1 MYLLTFIQNGRE
13 TLLALFDTLESG
25 REFAAGLPG
34 YRIWQEEVEGETYVY
49 ESLRPEE
56 LPDYMAAE
64 HRGNL
69 IPLSRFMFPDEE
81 EVDIIWR
88 ELVNMDVPDGGMAQ
102 GATLVDAYMINNE
115 DAEAYITAREANY
128 RRVSRLLAE
137 MGYEADRC
145 YRGSEDGEA
154 MIVRKKGEPDWHFL
168 SHMDPFFAED
178 LPEKDTELAGWIKAQ
193 L

>member
-1 MYLLTFIQNGRE
+1 MYLLTFIQNSQE
-13 TLLALFDTLESG
+13 TLVALFESMESG
-25 REFAAGLPG
+25 REFVSAIPG
-34 YRIWQEEVEGETYVY
+34 YRIWQEEIEGETYVY

-56 LPDYMAAE
+56 LPDYMTVE
-64 HRGNL
+64 HRGNQ
-69 IPLSRFMFPDEE
+69 IPLSRFMFPDED

-88 ELVNMDVPDGGMAQ
+88 ELVNMDIPNGGMAK
-102 GATLVDAYMINNE
+102 GGLLVDAYVIENE
-115 DAEAYITAREANY
+115 DAEAYIKAREANY
-128 RRVSRLLAE
+128 ERVSRVLE
-137 MGYEADRC
+137 KMGYEADRS

>member
-1 MYLLTFIQNGRE
+1 MYLLTFIQNSQE
-13 TLLALFDTLESG
+13 TLVALFESMESG
-25 REFAAGLPG
+25 REFVSAIPG
-34 YRIWQEEVEGETYVY
+34 YRIWQEEIEGETYVY

-56 LPDYMAAE
+56 LPDYMTVE
-64 HRGNL
+64 HRGNQ
-69 IPLSRFMFPDEE
+69 IPLSRFMFPDED

-88 ELVNMDVPDGGMAQ
+88 ELVNMDIPNGGMAK
-102 GATLVDAYMINNE
+102 GGLLVDAYVIENE
-115 DAEAYITAREANY
+115 DAEAYIKAREANY
-128 RRVSRLLAE
+128 ERVSRVLEE
-137 MGYEADRC
+137 MGYEAERS

-154 MIVRKKGEPDWHFL
+154 VIVRKKGETDWHFL

>member
-1 MYLLTFIQNGRE
+1 MYLLTFIQNSQE
-13 TLLALFDTLESG
+13 TLVALFESMESG
-25 REFAAGLPG
+25 REFVSAIPG
-34 YRIWQEEVEGETYVY
+34 YRIWQEEIEGETYVY

-56 LPDYMAAE
+56 LPDYMTVE
-64 HRGNL
+64 HRGNQ
-69 IPLSRFMFPDEE
+69 IPLSRFMFPDED

-88 ELVNMDVPDGGMAQ
+88 ELVNMDIPNGGMAK
-102 GATLVDAYMINNE
+102 GGLLVDAYVIENE
-115 DAEAYITAREANY
+115 DAEAYIKAREANY
-128 RRVSRLLAE
+128 ERVSRVLEE